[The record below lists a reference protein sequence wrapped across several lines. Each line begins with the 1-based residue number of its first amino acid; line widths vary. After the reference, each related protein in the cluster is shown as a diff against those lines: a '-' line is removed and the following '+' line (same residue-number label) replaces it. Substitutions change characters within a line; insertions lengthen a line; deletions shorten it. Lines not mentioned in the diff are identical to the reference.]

1 MTPCLVWVGR
11 EHCYQRCHHLHP
23 VSSLKV
29 FHLFCC
35 CFYCLLFTLYLL
47 ALDNTSVTVH
57 AVSPSSRQRSCS
69 SLFQMMQWYVLT
81 PDNTSVTVHVVSPC
95 SRQHIS
101 YCSHCISLFRQHIS
115 YCSRCISLFQT
126 THQLLF
132 TLHLLVPNNTSVT
145 VHIVSPCS
153 KQHISYCS
161 SCISLF
167 QTTHQLLFTL
177 YLFVPNNTSVT
188 VQVAS
193 PCSKQHISYC
203 LRCISLFQTT
213 HQLLFTLY
221 LLVPNNTSVTVH
233 AVSSCSRRHSSCC
246 SHCISWPVS
255 PGCRTKPMKRCGQSH
270 QSIQPH
276 SLHTT
281 STA

>member
-11 EHCYQRCHHLHP
+11 KHCYQRCHHLHP

-47 ALDNTSVTVH
+47 APDNTSVTVH

-69 SLFQMMQWYVLT
+69 SFFQMMQWYVLT
-81 PDNTSVTVHVVSPC
+81 PDNTSVTVHVVSPY

-101 YCSHCISLFRQHIS
+101 YCSCCISL
-115 YCSRCISLFQT
+115 L
-126 THQLLF
+126 
-132 TLHLLVPNNTSVT
+132 
-145 VHIVSPCS
+145 
-153 KQHISYCS
+153 
-161 SCISLF
+161 
-167 QTTHQLLFTL
+167 
-177 YLFVPNNTSVT
+177 
-188 VQVAS
+188 
-193 PCSKQHISYC
+193 
-203 LRCISLFQTT
+203 QTT

-246 SHCISWPVS
+246 SHCISWPVT
-255 PGCRTKPMKRCGQSH
+255 PGCRTKPMKRCSQSH